1 MLTRLSYGGHWKIL
15 TELYFQIMVYF
26 ENVVHVPT
34 LECVVPDLD
43 RIARIEQMAIDNV
56 ETKQAIVHMNSLVLA
71 ILLNRASYLEV
82 FKSMP
87 KDDAA
92 RLEESMRNSGI
103 AQALAN
109 SNRVSEPRKHFYN
122 FRWNTYCKGQELKTE
137 LETLRK
143 DYDMLY
149 KDHSTV
155 RKEANKCQK
164 KLDTLEDEYAK
175 IQEQYEKKEEEF
187 DHMVASMQHLDDKL
201 QVTSLALGSVN
212 SNATQRKEELRELKK
227 RLAEKDALISQQEE
241 ERKKD
246 QEKAD
251 NFEKMYQEKLTE
263 KLSLQKELKGWEKD
277 KFDVTNIQSKLE
289 NEREQAVVNTKRLKL
304 LHDKELDQLKQTTT
318 KEKEELCLQ
327 LEDGKAKLEQALK
340 DSSDHLVL
348 LNSKEVEIQQL
359 EEQLAAKSFE
369 NDSGTSASTLAEPA
383 FLDLQLQLSELS
395 QQVTELEETQCQYT
409 LLICAL
415 NGVATR
421 LRHRLRVV
429 HAHVILL
436 EKHELK
442 YRSSEFAM
450 QTLRAEHKETTQ
462 SLTDQIANFASMAND
477 ENSLSVTPLIIV
489 ISILA
494 SNIFN
499 FQQRLKQL
507 RRCIR
512 SLNHHLDTSQVIYQ
526 KLKSKNEE
534 LTQVTLRAEEK
545 AWESKH
551 QYEVQLKSL
560 QVGNDLLESRII
572 VLRERYSGA
581 QDALKRMR
589 LQSRN
594 DRRTLD
600 MVQNEAE
607 KNETNLNRDITLLK
621 QELKILDTITK
632 KYNKAQHEIQVLKS
646 HLERYR
652 FNEEERDTNDLT
664 VLAAVHAMGM
674 HEGQKRLS

>member
-109 SNRVSEPRKHFYN
+109 SNRVSEPREHLYN

-227 RLAEKDALISQQEE
+227 RLAEKDALISQQYEGG
-241 ERKKD
+241 RAQKGPR
-246 QEKAD
+246 KAD

-263 KLSLQKELKGWEKD
+263 KLSLQKELKETCCQDGWEKD

-369 NDSGTSASTLAEPA
+369 NDSGTSASTLAEPS

-489 ISILA
+489 ISISSQTTSQMYQKA
-494 SNIFN
+494 STFCLFWI
-499 FQQRLKQL
+499 
-507 RRCIR
+507 
-512 SLNHHLDTSQVIYQ
+512 LNHHLDTSQVIYQ

-621 QELKILDTITK
+621 QELKIL
-632 KYNKAQHEIQVLKS
+632 
-646 HLERYR
+646 